1 MVAVIHGTHDTD
13 QSLGSRLSEAGI
25 HMEPLGA
32 DSQIFQRIRSMS
44 IVAFFDCTDV
54 DVDVDVDVNVDVD
67 VDVDGDVDRIFIV
80 LFLPERS
87 LFNEI
92 PRVRLE

>member
-1 MVAVIHGTHDTD
+1 
-13 QSLGSRLSEAGI
+13 
-25 HMEPLGA
+25 
-32 DSQIFQRIRSMS
+32 MS
-44 IVAFFDCTDV
+44 IVAFFDCTVVGVGVGV
-54 DVDVDVDVNVDVD
+54 DVVVD
-67 VDVDGDVDRIFIV
+67 VDVDGIFIV